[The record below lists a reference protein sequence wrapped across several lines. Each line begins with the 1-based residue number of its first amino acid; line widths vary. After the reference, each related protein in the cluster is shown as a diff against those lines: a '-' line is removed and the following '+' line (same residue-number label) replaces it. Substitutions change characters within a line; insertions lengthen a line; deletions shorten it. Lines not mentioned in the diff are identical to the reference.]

1 MRRIWL
7 ALALISIFGSTGV
20 YESKAQGEALH
31 QIEGRV
37 RSQSAELRG
46 IHVKLVLASDMRTIT
61 ETFTNADGRFHF
73 KSLREGDYLVETMET
88 DLFEATSTKVSLR
101 PAIRTAP
108 TPNMVMALI
117 DVPLKSAKKQTIGV
131 IAADVDLNVPKE
143 AQKHY
148 RAGMKALDLAD
159 SQGAVQEF
167 QKAIAIYSKYY
178 AARLALGRELRFQK
192 KFEEAANV
200 LESLPQIAPGRAE
213 PRIEYGIVLLN
224 LQRRQE
230 AARELT
236 EAIRLEEA
244 SWAAHLYLGWAV
256 LQSDEKIASRHFK
269 RALELDE
276 QKAARAHIA
285 LGQIANN
292 EGRREEALKHLVAY
306 LTLAPNASDAE
317 AVRKLAETLRK

>member
-1 MRRIWL
+1 MCRIWL
-7 ALALISIFGSTGV
+7 ALALISLFGSTGL

-31 QIEGRV
+31 KIEGRV
-37 RSQSAELRG
+37 RSQSTELRG
-46 IHVKLVLASDMRTIT
+46 IHVKLVLASDMRTIS
-61 ETFTNADGRFHF
+61 ETFTNADGGFNF
-73 KSLREGDYLVETMET
+73 KSLREGDYLIETMET
-88 DLFEATSTKVSLR
+88 DLLEATSTRVSLYPR
-101 PAIRTAP
+101 DRMTP
-108 TPNMVMALI
+108 TPNLAMVLVN
-117 DVPLKSAKKQTIGV
+117 VPLKAAKKHTVGV
-131 IAADVDLNVPKE
+131 ITADVDLNVPKE

-159 SQGAVQEF
+159 SQDAVQEF
-167 QKAIAIYSKYY
+167 QKAIAVYPKYY
-178 AARLALGRELRFQK
+178 AARLALGRELRLQK
-192 KFEEAANV
+192 KFEDAAKV
-200 LESLPQIAPGRAE
+200 LEPLPQIAPGRAE

-224 LQRRQE
+224 LQRRQD

-236 EAIRLEEA
+236 EAIRLEET

-256 LQSDEKIASRHFK
+256 LQSNEKTASQHFK

-317 AVRKLAETLRK
+317 AVRKLAESLRK

>member
-7 ALALISIFGSTGV
+7 ALALISLSGSTGI
-20 YESKAQGEALH
+20 YETKAQGEALH

-37 RSQSAELRG
+37 RSQAAELRG
-46 IHVKLVLASDMRTIT
+46 IHVKLVLQSGMQTIT
-61 ETFTNADGRFHF
+61 ETFTNAEGRFHF
-73 KSLREGDYLVETMET
+73 KSIREGDYLVETMET
-88 DLFEATSTKVSLR
+88 DLLEATSTKVNLY

-108 TPNMVMALI
+108 TPNLVMLLV
-117 DVPLKSAKKQTIGV
+117 DVPLKPAKKQPLGV

-159 SQGAVQEF
+159 SPGAVQEL
-167 QKAIAIYSKYY
+167 QKAIAVYSRYY
-178 AARLALGRELRFQK
+178 AARLALGRELRLQK
-192 KFEEAANV
+192 KFEDAANV
-200 LESLPQIAPGRAE
+200 LEPLPQIAIGRAE

-230 AARELT
+230 AVRELT

-244 SWAAHLYLGWAV
+244 NWAAHLYLGWAV
-256 LQSDEKIASRHFK
+256 LASDEKTASGHFK

-292 EGRREEALKHLVAY
+292 AGRREEALKHLVAY

>member
-7 ALALISIFGSTGV
+7 AVALISLFGSTGI
-20 YESKAQGEALH
+20 YESKAQGDALH
-31 QIEGRV
+31 QIEGRL
-37 RSQSAELRG
+37 RSQAAELRG
-46 IHVKLVLASDMRTIT
+46 IHVKLVLQSDMRTIT
-61 ETFTNADGRFHF
+61 ETFTNSEGHFHF

-88 DLFEATSTKVSLR
+88 DLFEATSTRVSLY
-101 PAIRTAP
+101 PPIRTAP
-108 TPNMVMALI
+108 TPNLVMVLI
-117 DVPLKSAKKQTIGV
+117 DVPLKSAKKPTIGV
-131 IAADVDLNVPKE
+131 ITADVDLNVPKE

-148 RAGMKALDLAD
+148 RVGMKALDLAD
-159 SQGAVQEF
+159 SQSAVQEF
-167 QKAIAIYSKYY
+167 QKAIAVYSKYY
-178 AARLALGRELRFQK
+178 AARLALGRELRLQK

-200 LESLPQIAPGRAE
+200 LEPLPQIAPGRAE

-224 LQRRQE
+224 LQRPQE

-236 EAIRLEEA
+236 EATRLEES

-256 LQSDEKIASRHFK
+256 LPSDEKNASRHFK

>member
-1 MRRIWL
+1 MRRILVVL
-7 ALALISIFGSTGV
+7 AVISLCGSSGV
-20 YESKAQGEALH
+20 YAQDALH

-37 RSQSAELRG
+37 RSQAAELRG
-46 IHVKLVLASDMRTIT
+46 LHVKLVLASDMRTIT
-61 ETFTNADGRFHF
+61 ETFTTAEGRFIF

-88 DLFEATSTKVSLR
+88 DLLEPTSTRVSLY

-108 TPNMVMALI
+108 TPNLVMLLI
-117 DVPLKSAKKQTIGV
+117 DVPLKSVKKPTIGV
-131 IAADVDLNVPKE
+131 INADVDLNVPKE

-148 RAGMKALDLAD
+148 RAGMKALEAAD
-159 SQGAVQEF
+159 SPGAIEEL
-167 QKAIAIYSKYY
+167 QKAIAVYPKYY
-178 AARLALGRELRFQK
+178 AARLALGRELRLQK
-192 KFEEAANV
+192 KFDDAANV

-224 LQRRQE
+224 LKRRPE
-230 AARELT
+230 AARELN

-256 LQSDEKIASRHFK
+256 LESDAKTASKHFK